1 MHFQSNH
8 SMDIIKI
15 MVRKIGEQA
24 EKQRDKRRKRIDI

>member
-1 MHFQSNH
+1 
-8 SMDIIKI
+8 MDIIKI